1 MIIFV
6 TLLRIYEV
14 ILMVRIFMSW
24 TNPDPSHPVTEW
36 VYRLTEP
43 VLGIFRRLLP
53 VQAMGID
60 FSPIAVF
67 LIIDAI
73 KRLLVGGRILF

>member
-1 MIIFV
+1 MIIV
-6 TLLRIYEV
+6 YTILRIYEV

-24 TNPDPSHPVTEW
+24 MNPDPSHPVTEW

-43 VLGIFRRLLP
+43 VLGPIRRVLP
-53 VQAMGID
+53 LQGMGID
-60 FSPIAVF
+60 FSPIVAF
-67 LIIDAI
+67 LIIDLL